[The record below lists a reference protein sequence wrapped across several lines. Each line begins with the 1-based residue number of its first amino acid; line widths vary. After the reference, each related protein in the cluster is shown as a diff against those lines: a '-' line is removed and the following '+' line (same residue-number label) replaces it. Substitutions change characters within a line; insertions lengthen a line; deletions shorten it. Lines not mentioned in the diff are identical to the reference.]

1 MLSVHYRNR
10 VFPKNSV
17 LELNNSVDNL
27 IRLSYYKPNDKIK
40 EITMKLLVPPI
51 GEQALTQLRKAA
63 PSVEIVVA
71 ENKDD
76 ALNKVVDVDAIYGT
90 VTPELIRAGKKLR
103 WVQVTSAGV
112 EGYLS
117 PELVESDII
126 LTNAKGVYAIHIAE
140 HVMALILNF
149 GRAIN
154 ILIHRQKDEIWESRA
169 NLPVI
174 EINGLTLGLL
184 GLGGIGLEVGKSA
197 HALGMRILAVDP
209 TQTHQPDYVENLWR
223 LNKLHDML
231 RESDF
236 VAICCPLTSQT
247 RKMMSTEEFKCMKP
261 TAYLINI
268 ARGGIVDQEA
278 LIKALEA
285 KEIAGAGLD
294 VTVPEPLPK
303 GNPLWQMENVIIT
316 PHMAG
321 QSPVSSQRLM
331 KIFTENLRR
340 FVNSEPLL
348 NVVDK
353 KLEY

>member
-1 MLSVHYRNR
+1 
-10 VFPKNSV
+10 
-17 LELNNSVDNL
+17 
-27 IRLSYYKPNDKIK
+27 
-40 EITMKLLVPPI
+40 MKLLVPPMD
-51 GEQALTQLRKAA
+51 GRTLKQLREAV
-63 PSVEIVVA
+63 PTVEIVIA
-71 ENKDD
+71 ESKDD
-76 ALNKVVDVDAIYGT
+76 ALNKVVDVDAIYGP
-90 VTPELIRAGKKLR
+90 VSSELIKAGKKLR

-112 EGYLS
+112 EGYLF

-140 HVMALILNF
+140 HVMALILSF

-154 ILIHRQKDEIWESRA
+154 ILIHRQRDEIWESRA

-174 EINGLTLGLL
+174 EINGLTLGIV
-184 GLGGIGLEVGKSA
+184 GLGGIGLEVAKSA

-209 TQTHQPDYVENLWR
+209 TQTYQPDYVENLWR
-223 LNKLHDML
+223 LDKLHDML
-231 RESDF
+231 KEADF
-236 VAICCPLTSQT
+236 VTICCPLTPQT
-247 RKMMSTEEFKCMKP
+247 RQMMSTEEFKCMKP

-278 LIKALEA
+278 LIKALKT

-321 QSPVSSQRLM
+321 QSPLSSRRLM
-331 KIFTENLRR
+331 KVFTENLKR
-340 FVNSEPLL
+340 FVNGEPLL

-353 KLEY
+353 KLGY

>member
-1 MLSVHYRNR
+1 
-10 VFPKNSV
+10 
-17 LELNNSVDNL
+17 
-27 IRLSYYKPNDKIK
+27 
-40 EITMKLLVPPI
+40 MKFLVPSM
-51 GEQALTQLRKAA
+51 GEQALEQLREAA
-63 PSVEIVVA
+63 PTVEIVVA
-71 ENKDD
+71 QNQND
-76 ALNKVVDVDAIYGT
+76 ALNKIVDADAASGF
-90 VTPELIRAGKKLR
+90 VTPEFIRAGKKLR
-103 WVQVTSAGV
+103 WVQVSSAGV
-112 EGYLS
+112 ESYLF

-126 LTNAKGVYAIHIAE
+126 LTNAKGVYGIHIAE

-154 ILIHRQKDEIWESRA
+154 ILIRRQSDEIWESRA

-174 EINGLTLGLL
+174 EIADQTLGII
-184 GLGGIGLEVGKSA
+184 GLGGIGLEVAQKA

-209 TQTHQPDYVENLWR
+209 TQTYQPDYVEHLWH
-223 LNKLHDML
+223 LDKLHDML
-231 RESDF
+231 SESDF
-236 VAICCPLTSQT
+236 VAICCPLTPQT
-247 RKMMSTEEFKCMKP
+247 RHMMSTEEFQCMKP

-294 VTVPEPLPK
+294 VTEPEPLPK

-321 QSPVSSQRLM
+321 QSPVSSRRLM
-331 KIFTENLRR
+331 AVLCENLKR
-340 FVNSEPLL
+340 FANDETLL

-353 KLEY
+353 KLGY

>member
-1 MLSVHYRNR
+1 
-10 VFPKNSV
+10 
-17 LELNNSVDNL
+17 
-27 IRLSYYKPNDKIK
+27 
-40 EITMKLLVPPI
+40 MKLLVPSM
-51 GEQALTQLRKAA
+51 GEQVLNQLREVA
-63 PSVEIVVA
+63 PTVEIVVA

-76 ALNKVVDVDAIYGT
+76 ALNKVVDVDAVYGT
-90 VTPELIRAGKKLR
+90 VTPELVKAGKKLR

-112 EGYLS
+112 ESYLF
-117 PELVESDII
+117 PELVESDIV
-126 LTNAKGVYAIHIAE
+126 LTNAKGVFAIHIAE
-140 HVMALILNF
+140 HVMAFILSF

-154 ILIHRQKDEIWESRA
+154 LLIHRQKDEIWESRA

-174 EINGLTLGLL
+174 EITDLTLGIV
-184 GLGGIGLEVGKSA
+184 GLGGIGLKVAESA

-209 TQTHQPDYVENLWR
+209 TQTHQPDYVEHLWR
-223 LNKLHDML
+223 LDKLHDML
-231 RESDF
+231 KESDF
-236 VAICCPLTSQT
+236 VSICCPLTPQT
-247 RKMMSTEEFKCMKP
+247 RHMMSTEEFKCMKP

-294 VTVPEPLPK
+294 VTEPEPLPE

-321 QSPVSSQRLM
+321 QSPVSSRRLM
-331 KIFTENLRR
+331 KVFVKNLKR
-340 FVNSEPLL
+340 FVNGEPLL

-353 KLEY
+353 KLGY

>member
-1 MLSVHYRNR
+1 
-10 VFPKNSV
+10 
-17 LELNNSVDNL
+17 
-27 IRLSYYKPNDKIK
+27 
-40 EITMKLLVPPI
+40 MKLLVSPM
-51 GEQALTQLRKAA
+51 GEEAMSQLREVA
-63 PSVEIVVA
+63 PTVEIVVA
-71 ENKDD
+71 KNQDD
-76 ALNKVVDVDAIYGT
+76 ALNKIVDVDAAYGFA
-90 VTPELIRAGKKLR
+90 TPELIKAGKKLR
-103 WVQVTSAGV
+103 WVQVGSAGV
-112 EGYLS
+112 ESYLS

-126 LTNAKGVYAIHIAE
+126 LTNAKGVYAIHITE
-140 HVMALILNF
+140 HVMAMILSF

-154 ILIHRQKDEIWESRA
+154 LLIHRQKDEIWESRA

-174 EINGLTLGLL
+174 EINGLTLGIV
-184 GLGGIGLEVGKSA
+184 GLGGIGLEVAKSA

-209 TQTHQPDYVENLWR
+209 VQTYQPEHVEQLWR
-223 LNKLHDML
+223 LDNLHDML
-231 RESDF
+231 KESDF
-236 VAICCPLTSQT
+236 VSICCPLTPET
-247 RKMMSTEEFKCMKP
+247 KNMMSTEEFKCMKP

-321 QSPVSSQRLM
+321 QSPVGSRRLM
-331 KIFTENLRR
+331 KVFTENLKR
-340 FVNSEPLL
+340 FVNGEPLL

-353 KLEY
+353 KLGY